1 MENLPQTNTSLAQAA
16 RLSMLNPKQK
26 DTLKIYVWP
35 MLTDKKI
42 KYNSF
47 NGSLIFFEFDSTCSV
62 IQVWYGIWT
71 SSNIQHDIHKPNFW
85 ISYYYM

>member
-1 MENLPQTNTSLAQAA
+1 
-16 RLSMLNPKQK
+16 
-26 DTLKIYVWP
+26 

-62 IQVWYGIWT
+62 IKVWYGIWT
-71 SSNIQHDIHKPNFW
+71 SSNIQHDIHKPNF
-85 ISYYYM
+85 